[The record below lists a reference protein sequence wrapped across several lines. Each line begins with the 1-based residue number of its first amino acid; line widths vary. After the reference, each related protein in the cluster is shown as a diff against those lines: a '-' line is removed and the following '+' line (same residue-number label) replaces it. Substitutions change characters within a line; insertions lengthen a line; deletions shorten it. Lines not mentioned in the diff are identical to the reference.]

1 MSGATVLL
9 ELLNW
14 DLEEEEKE
22 EEKEVFLVVFL

>member
-14 DLEEEEKE
+14 DLEGEGERKGN
-22 EEKEVFLVVFL
+22 VLVCFL